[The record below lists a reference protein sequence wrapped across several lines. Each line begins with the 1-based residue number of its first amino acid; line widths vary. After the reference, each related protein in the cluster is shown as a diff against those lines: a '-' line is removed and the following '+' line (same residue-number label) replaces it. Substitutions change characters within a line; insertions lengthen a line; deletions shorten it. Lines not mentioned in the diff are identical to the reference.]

1 MRSFQVQNGIKNHE
15 NNFHYGNNSVS
26 NHAHIDKLK
35 PSSLEQTRKVSNSG
49 TVKKIFHDLK
59 NISFVSKLRNF
70 FDTHLNI
77 LIKFE
82 SFINNHTILSGASS
96 SWDASRLKEGKH
108 KKFEA
113 LGAEPVTLISS
124 VGDTIDAK
132 YLEASSFIKKIEEFG
147 GKKKSF
153 QLESTSLYQHRE
165 IGLKLQNNEQIHA
178 LEISMPPI
186 ESAGDPTTQELE
198 IAAYYSSV
206 HNLVMVKGQ
215 NGVAYAVTN
224 EDYAKLADSK
234 ALNESNAIAHP
245 DVFTW
250 KDEEKKLEG
259 KKKEFPEFGGFYFED
274 ASKAKELKQ
283 LLIDM
288 RIGLTPWQLTEADG
302 KMFLIKKEN
311 KDDLAR
317 PGTKLNMHPT
327 KDIDTKGKGTIL
339 LSIRQFDFQLT
350 CYEQV
355 KFIFSQMQRRLLR
368 PKRISDQS

>member
-206 HNLVMVKGQ
+206 HNLVMV
-215 NGVAYAVTN
+215 
-224 EDYAKLADSK
+224 
-234 ALNESNAIAHP
+234 
-245 DVFTW
+245 
-250 KDEEKKLEG
+250 
-259 KKKEFPEFGGFYFED
+259 
-274 ASKAKELKQ
+274 
-283 LLIDM
+283 LL
-288 RIGLTPWQLTEADG
+288 W
-302 KMFLIKKEN
+302 
-311 KDDLAR
+311 
-317 PGTKLNMHPT
+317 
-327 KDIDTKGKGTIL
+327 
-339 LSIRQFDFQLT
+339 
-350 CYEQV
+350 
-355 KFIFSQMQRRLLR
+355 
-368 PKRISDQS
+368 